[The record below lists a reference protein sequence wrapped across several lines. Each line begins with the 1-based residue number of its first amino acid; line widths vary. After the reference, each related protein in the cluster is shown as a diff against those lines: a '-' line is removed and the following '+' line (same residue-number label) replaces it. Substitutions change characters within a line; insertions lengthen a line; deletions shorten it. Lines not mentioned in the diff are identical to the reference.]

1 MNTYLLSFLITS
13 VTLLITFT
21 LELWKAKMEE
31 RKYSPPRFVD
41 CGLGARSGNKVY
53 FKGLWISP
61 AFITPADCNGDFQFL
76 LASSIIQPIIF
87 HAVCG
92 KKRYNEG
99 WLNGEE
105 WLIYQVEYATE
116 LEMLKEANRIMDS
129 SKQQS
134 NERQ

>member
-1 MNTYLLSFLITS
+1 MNTLDI
-13 VTLLITFT
+13 LLISTFVAV
-21 LELWKAKMEE
+21 LIILAMEFWVTKTTE

-53 FKGLWISP
+53 FKGLWIRP
-61 AFITPADCNGDFQFL
+61 AFITPTYDNGDFQFL

-87 HAVCG
+87 HAVRG
-92 KKRYNEG
+92 EGRYDER
-99 WLNGEE
+99 
-105 WLIYQVEYATE
+105 WLIYQVEYATAFE
-116 LEMLKEANRIMDS
+116 LIKEANRIIDS

>member
-1 MNTYLLSFLITS
+1 MNTLDI
-13 VTLLITFT
+13 LLIITFVVVLIIFT
-21 LELWKAKMEE
+21 LELWKAKTEK
-31 RKYSPPRFVD
+31 KYHPPRFVD
-41 CGLGARSGNKVY
+41 CGLGVRSGNKVY
-53 FKGLWISP
+53 FKGLWVKPS
-61 AFITPADCNGDFQFL
+61 FITPVNYNGDFQFL
-76 LASSIIQPIIF
+76 LAGSVIF

-105 WLIYQVEYATE
+105 WLIYQVEYATAFE
-116 LEMLKEANRIMDS
+116 LIKEANRIIDS

>member
-13 VTLLITFT
+13 VTLLIIFT

-41 CGLGARSGNKVY
+41 CGLGVRRGKKVY
-53 FKGLWISP
+53 FKGLWVKP
-61 AFITPADCNGDFQFL
+61 AFITPAGYNGDFQFL
-76 LASSIIQPIIF
+76 LASSIIF
-87 HAVCG
+87 HAVRG
-92 KKRYNEG
+92 DNRDGEG
-99 WLNGEE
+99 WH
-105 WLIYQVEYATE
+105 IYQVEYATAFE
-116 LEMLKEANRIMDS
+116 LIKEAFRIIDS